1 MIAVNQATKD
11 AWLSEVSQKH
21 IKITVTGVGTIDES
35 NIEMDTFEIAES
47 IMSSES
53 IEFVGCIARKLSFTT
68 DGFNSDYMKNKRI
81 KAWVKANDTQWISV
95 FSGIIDESVKTSVK
109 GLKSIVAYDDFYRLS
124 LMDASKWW
132 NDLGITTI
140 YNSFLSFVQKFNLD
154 LYVSWFVNGSY
165 PCFGGTKKH
174 VKDMSAL
181 DYLQQLCQINGVIGY
196 IDGDGIFRVMHLSE
210 AGTQT
215 ISWVKE
221 FEYEDYDV
229 NPLDRIMI
237 RDTSDAEGIFYPYT
251 GQNTYI
257 IQGNIF
263 AYDQT
268 ATNLLQMAKNIHDE
282 VEDISF
288 KPFSAQNT
296 AYPWV
301 ECGDK
306 VTYTDVDDEGV
317 EQTVTVMVVSRTLS
331 GHQFMHDTFSA
342 EGEQDQRV
350 FITDLSAQVEDLQN
364 QIDDEEEEREDIN
377 YRGIVL
383 VEFTDV
389 PETEVLGG
397 ISDVEYG
404 IASEL
409 DRQPPLE

>member
-1 MIAVNQATKD
+1 MITVNQATKD

-68 DGFNSDYMKNKRI
+68 DAFNSNYLKNKRI

-95 FSGIIDESVKTSVK
+95 FSGIIDESVKTSIK
-109 GLKSIVAYDDFYRLS
+109 GLKSIIAYDDFYRLS
-124 LMDASKWW
+124 LLDASKWW
-132 NDLGITTI
+132 NSLGVTTI
-140 YNSFLSFVQKFNLD
+140 YRSFLSFIAEFNLE
-154 LYVSWFVNGSY
+154 LYVSWFRNGEY

-174 VKDMSAL
+174 VKNFTAL
-181 DYLQQLCQINGVIGY
+181 DYLKQLCQINGVIGY
-196 IDGDGIFRVMHLSE
+196 IDGDGLFKVKHLRE
-210 AGTQT
+210 TGTQA
-215 ISWVKE
+215 ISWAKD

-237 RDTSDAEGIFYPYT
+237 RNTSEDSGVFYPYS

-268 ATNLLQMAKNIHDE
+268 ASDLLEMAENIHDE

-364 QIDDEEEEREDIN
+364 QIDEEDEGREDNN

-389 PETEVLGG
+389 PEVEVLGG
-397 ISDVEYG
+397 IGEVESG
-404 IASEL
+404 IVTEIS
-409 DRQPPLE
+409 